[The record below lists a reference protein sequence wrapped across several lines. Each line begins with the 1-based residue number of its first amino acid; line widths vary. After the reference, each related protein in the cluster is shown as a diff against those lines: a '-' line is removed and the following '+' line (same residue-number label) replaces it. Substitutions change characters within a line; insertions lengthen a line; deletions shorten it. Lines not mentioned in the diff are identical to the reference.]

1 MRSCKS
7 PVPCCACYP
16 TCGWVDDLRVAGG
29 RMMMTLSSGEKTG
42 IWADSEA
49 SDCIIWQS
57 EVHGC
62 KRAAAFG
69 LGHAP
74 CLCALEMT
82 LGDAHTKRRYN
93 KDPLHPFPAFA
104 ASNHALT
111 VVCARIFDDLDWGWF
126 IALCDPFYD
135 VQRFRMNQWG
145 DFAFSS
151 WLCYHPHSLNEIG
164 N

>member
-82 LGDAHTKRRYN
+82 LGDAYTKRRYFTSISSICSIESSL
-93 KDPLHPFPAFA
+93 DSCLCTDFRSFGLGLVYCALRPF
-104 ASNHALT
+104 L
-111 VVCARIFDDLDWGWF
+111 R
-126 IALCDPFYD
+126 
-135 VQRFRMNQWG
+135 
-145 DFAFSS
+145 SS
-151 WLCYHPHSLNEIG
+151 EIQNESMG
-164 N
+164 